1 MAVPPPRRRHAGSE
15 AAREIA
21 ERGRRANASSDDAA
35 LPRRAIVVI
44 DKQSLRSRVRAARDV
59 FVASGP
65 PAIAVPDQ
73 LRARFGHGIT
83 VASYVPVGSEA
94 DPSPLA
100 RAAVEAGCVLALPH
114 ITNRRGPMRFLAW
127 ETEAALVAGPFGLS
141 QPAAHAIELRPDII
155 LTPLV
160 AFDARLERLGQ
171 GAGYYD
177 RAFER
182 FPDAW
187 RIGVAWSI
195 QQVDGLPTELW
206 DVPLYA
212 VVTEQGWI
220 TR

>member
-1 MAVPPPRRRHAGSE
+1 M
-15 AAREIA
+15 
-21 ERGRRANASSDDAA
+21 
-35 LPRRAIVVI
+35 I
-44 DKQSLRSRVRAARDV
+44 DKVALRTRIRAARDA
-59 FVASGP
+59 FVAGNP

-73 LRARFGHGIT
+73 LRERFGHGLT
-83 VASYVPVGSEA
+83 VTSYVPMGSEA

-100 RAAVEAGCVLALPH
+100 RAATEAGCVLALPH
-114 ITNRRGPMRFLAW
+114 ITTRSEPMRFLAW

-141 QPAAHAIELRPDII
+141 QPATDAIELRPDII

-160 AFDARLERLGQ
+160 AFDAELDRLGQ

-187 RIGVAWSI
+187 RVGVAWSV
-195 QQVDGLPTELW
+195 QQVDDLPVEPW
-206 DVPLYA
+206 DMRLHA